1 VFLRRTSAGAVPAAA
16 AAGLTT
22 AAAFARQRQ
31 HDGLLMASV
40 LKVSVLEVSVLKVS
54 VLKNPEDSG
63 GFPAPQLP
71 GNPSGQPS
79 GP

>member
-1 VFLRRTSAGAVPAAA
+1 MASV
-16 AAGLTT
+16 
-22 AAAFARQRQ
+22 
-31 HDGLLMASV
+31 LMASV
-40 LKVSVLEVSVLKVS
+40 LMASVLMACVLKAS

>member
-40 LKVSVLEVSVLKVS
+40 LKVSVLKVS